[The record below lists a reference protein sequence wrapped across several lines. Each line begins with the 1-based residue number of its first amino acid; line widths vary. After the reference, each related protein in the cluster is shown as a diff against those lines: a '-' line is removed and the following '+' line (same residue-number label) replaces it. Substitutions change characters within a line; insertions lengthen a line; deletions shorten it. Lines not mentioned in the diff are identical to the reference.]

1 MERMEMRI
9 GSITIAAL
17 CLTVVAPTLIAA
29 ETAGIGL
36 ALKKEGE
43 AMVVMRIFP
52 DTPAAETPSIQIGDK
67 ILAVGQDN
75 KPAVDVA
82 GLTLSKVVELLRGP
96 KGSNVRLTIVPAG
109 KAEQDARVV
118 SLVRGELQALARW
131 GDGIRLQD
139 GARVPD
145 IEMFDLA
152 SEKTQHLADFS
163 GQIVV
168 LKFWSTWCGP
178 CQQQIAD
185 LQALA
190 AGHPEWK
197 GKVAFITASIDD
209 EMAQAAEHVKEKD
222 WSATQHA
229 WVREEAVKAFHVNS
243 LPTTYVI
250 DARGSVAAFDP
261 AGNLADALKELVD
274 GKK

>member
-1 MERMEMRI
+1 MRI
-9 GSITIAAL
+9 GTIIVAVL
-17 CLTVVAPTLIAA
+17 CLAVAAPTLIAA

-52 DTPAAETPSIQIGDK
+52 DTPAAEIPSIRIGDR

-75 KPAVDVA
+75 KSAVDVA
-82 GLTLSKVVELLRGP
+82 GLTLSKVVELIRGP

-109 KAEQDARVV
+109 KEEKDARVV

-131 GDGIRLQD
+131 GDGIRLPE
-139 GARVPD
+139 GARAPD
-145 IEMFDLA
+145 IEMCDLA
-152 SEKTQHLADFS
+152 SDKTQHLADFS

-168 LKFWSTWCGP
+168 LEFWSTWCGP
-178 CQQQIAD
+178 CQKQIAD

-209 EMAQAAEHVKEKD
+209 EKAQAADHVKEKG

-229 WVREEAVKAFHVNS
+229 WVREEAVKAFHVNG
-243 LPTTYVI
+243 LPTMYVI
-250 DARGSVAAFDP
+250 DARGKVAAFDP
-261 AGNLADALKELVD
+261 AGNLADALKELLEA
-274 GKK
+274 K